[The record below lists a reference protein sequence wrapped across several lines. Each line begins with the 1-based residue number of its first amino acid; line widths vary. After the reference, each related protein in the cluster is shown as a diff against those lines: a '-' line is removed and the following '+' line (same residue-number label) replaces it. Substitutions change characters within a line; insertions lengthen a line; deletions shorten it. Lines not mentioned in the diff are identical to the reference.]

1 MRRLLKS
8 LPTFSLRVVILPCR
22 MRGVSSEAMVMCAS
36 SPENVEILDPP
47 TGCVVGERVVCPG
60 YDGMWYS
67 TLPFITTVII
77 CRLGGVLISRIFLV
91 KCLSVVGL

>member
-1 MRRLLKS
+1 
-8 LPTFSLRVVILPCR
+8 

-67 TLPFITTVII
+67 TLPSITTLIS
-77 CRLGGVLISRIFLV
+77 CRLGGVLKESNLSNLSCQMFVSSRLN
-91 KCLSVVGL
+91 LNR